1 MQFNQILQPR
11 FSSLLTRYFAIRG
24 AGSPAPTLAPE
35 IAPVFNVNQ
44 QDDTAAFYTRNE
56 RLAHYGAG
64 TLAAQA
70 LNYTR
75 ALLRNPAGSGILLI
89 VERVLLNTGVTGYGI
104 LTATTV
110 DDANAQVG
118 YLRDYR
124 WVQSAGVV
132 SPSAILS
139 WGNASPVAPNG
150 GNGRVYTS
158 AANQSQWQECNVI
171 IPPGGAFYLYAGT
184 VNTAINTVGFDWRE
198 RALPNEEV
206 GNG

>member
-35 IAPVFNVNQ
+35 IAPSFDVNQ
-44 QDDTAAFYTRNE
+44 MDDPAIYYTRGE
-56 RLAHYGAG
+56 KLASYSTT
-64 TLAAQA
+64 TLAAA
-70 LNYTR
+70 VGNYTR
-75 ALLRNPAGSGILLI
+75 LLLRNPAGSGTMVI
-89 VERVLLNTGVTGYGI
+89 VEQLLANATVSVFGL

-132 SPSAILS
+132 SPSAIVS
-139 WGNASPVAPNG
+139 WGNASAAAPAG
-150 GNGRVYTS
+150 GNGRVFLAPANS
-158 AANQSQWQECNVI
+158 ASWWEWPIV
-171 IPPGGAFYLYAGT
+171 IPPGGALYLYVSA
-184 VNTAINTVGFDWRE
+184 VNTAMVNGGFRWRE
-198 RALPNEEV
+198 RPLPAEETA
-206 GNG
+206 NG